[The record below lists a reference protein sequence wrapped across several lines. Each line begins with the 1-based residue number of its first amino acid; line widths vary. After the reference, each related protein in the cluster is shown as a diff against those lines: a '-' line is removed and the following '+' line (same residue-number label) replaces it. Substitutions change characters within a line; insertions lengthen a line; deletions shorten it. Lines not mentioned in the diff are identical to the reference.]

1 MQSAQGHLR
10 RVAGDSRE
18 NTEGYVR
25 GSFPGEKPKLIYYF
39 SGLTFH
45 QRPGPPSPDR
55 TLSTTDS
62 SSVKVTF
69 KNLYGGLYG
78 GIAWEW

>member
-1 MQSAQGHLR
+1 M
-10 RVAGDSRE
+10 
-18 NTEGYVR
+18 
-25 GSFPGEKPKLIYYF
+25 IYYF

-69 KNLYGGLYG
+69 KNLYGGLYA